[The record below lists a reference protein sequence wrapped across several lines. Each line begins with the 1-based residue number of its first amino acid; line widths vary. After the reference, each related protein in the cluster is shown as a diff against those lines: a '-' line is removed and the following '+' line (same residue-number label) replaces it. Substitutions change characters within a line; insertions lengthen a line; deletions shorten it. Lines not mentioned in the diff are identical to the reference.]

1 MTHDDALLDLVL
13 DQIEQDIND
22 GFTASL
28 FDMFGHI
35 PRKDLISY
43 LSMSRQVDGIS
54 KGLFTDDEITNVTDI
69 WDL

>member
-22 GFTASL
+22 GFTAAL